1 MRIASA
7 QAGEQRREQPQK
19 GVHGIAAEGTEEQIK
34 PHHVRLQFSQLI
46 QKSHRTE
53 GIVERPA
60 AQHRKVV
67 QFRFRR
73 GNPISEDRQ
82 AKKRVSPQFLGN
94 VKAILA

>member
-7 QAGEQRREQPQK
+7 QAGEQRREQPQESI
-19 GVHGIAAEGTEEQIK
+19 HGIAAEGTEEQIK
-34 PHHVRLQFSQLI
+34 PHHIRLQFSQLI
-46 QKSHRTE
+46 QKSHCTE

-73 GNPISEDRQ
+73 RNPIGEDCQ
-82 AKKRVSPQFLGN
+82 AKKRISAQFLGD